1 MENEE
6 SSALDRTGLRVGII
20 SIGTLV
26 IVAVPVRSGNT
37 LPQIFWFFLGAGIYH
52 TVFGIGKNLRFTA
65 PEL

>member
-26 IVAVPVRSGNT
+26 VVAVPVRSGNT
-37 LPQIFWFFLGAGIYH
+37 LPQLFWFFLVTGFYH
-52 TVFGIGKNLRFTA
+52 SVFGIV
-65 PEL
+65 